1 MNLTL
6 KKIFPKFYRY
16 VKSIENK
23 IPANVEFWDKKK
35 YRVTRKII
43 TFFKPWR
50 G

>member
-23 IPANVEFWDKKK
+23 IKKSFN
-35 YRVTRKII
+35 YRVNKLI
-43 TFFKPWR
+43 PEL
-50 G
+50 